1 MRWEEVSRSIKEA
14 GAVVVGTGGD
24 LTKGA
29 KTSDY
34 DLVEKIAKEFVYAY
48 RKAEENR

>member
-1 MRWEEVSRSIKEA
+1 MRCEEVSRSVKEA
-14 GAVVVGTGGD
+14 VAVGTGGD

-29 KTSDY
+29 KTGDY
-34 DLVEKIAKEFVYAY
+34 DLVEKIAKEFVYAH